1 MCCYQFFLYFC
12 RQKQFDLSMARHFFA
27 RIILITQILIYPYV
41 VFAADD
47 SHGDCCKKDSAQLVL
62 KLDAATQWIS
72 EHLDSLAES
81 YLSKNGNILDP
92 DIVREELTTIG
103 YNGLNVT
110 DYILGSRQIDSLV
123 LIKLLDRAEKIENKT
138 IYFMMGCTAA
148 GKSTALRHNPEIK
161 AMVDKAGLVYDG
173 AFISIPSFETR
184 LKMVQDRGFKATI
197 VFVHNDPETGFTN
210 MINRMIKTNR
220 AMSHYYYVYSYP
232 MFHGR
237 IAYLQE
243 NHPDVELYC
252 LDNSHNS
259 GGVRVSIEEAKKW
272 DYTMTQELSDK
283 LYDIMM
289 EYINSGKLTPEQIN
303 ALKN

>member
-1 MCCYQFFLYFC
+1 MT
-12 RQKQFDLSMARHFFA
+12 KQSIA
-27 RIILITQILIYPYV
+27 RIILLAQILLFHSV
-41 VFAADD
+41 VFAAGNSDV
-47 SHGDCCKKDSAQLVL
+47 DCCKKDSAQLVL
-62 KLDAATQWIS
+62 KGDAAYQWIG

-81 YLSKNGNILDP
+81 YLAKQGHILDP

-110 DYILGSRQIDSLV
+110 DYIMGSRQIDSLV
-123 LIKLLDRAEKIENKT
+123 LIKLLDRAEKLENKT

-161 AMVDKAGLVYDG
+161 AMVEKAGLVYDG
-173 AFISIPSFETR
+173 AFISVPSFETR
-184 LKMVQDRGFKATI
+184 LKMVQDRGFKASI

-210 MINRMIKTNR
+210 MINRMIKCNR
-220 AMSHYYYVYSYP
+220 AMSLYYYILSYP
-232 MFHGR
+232 RFHGR

-252 LDNSHNS
+252 LDNNHNN
-259 GGVRVSIEEAKKW
+259 GGVQVSIEEALKW
-272 DYTMTQELSDK
+272 DYNMSEQMEQRLH
-283 LYDIMM
+283 DIMN
-289 EYINSGKLTPEQIN
+289 EYIDSGRLTPEQIQ

>member
-1 MCCYQFFLYFC
+1 MT
-12 RQKQFDLSMARHFFA
+12 KQSIA
-27 RIILITQILIYPYV
+27 RIFLLVQILLFHSV
-41 VFAADD
+41 VFAAGNSDV
-47 SHGDCCKKDSAQLVL
+47 DCCKKDSA
-62 KLDAATQWIS
+62 KLILTGDAAYKWIG

-81 YLSKNGNILDP
+81 YLAKNGNILDP
-92 DIVREELTTIG
+92 DIVRDELKTIG

-110 DYILGSRQIDSLV
+110 DYIMGSRQIDSLV
-123 LIKLLDRAEKIENKT
+123 LIKLLDRAEKIQNKT

-148 GKSTALRHNPEIK
+148 GKSTALRNNPDMK
-161 AMVDKAGLVYDG
+161 AMVERAGLVYDG
-173 AFISIPSFETR
+173 AFISVPSFEIR
-184 LKMVQDRGFKATI
+184 LKMVQDRGFKAGI
-197 VFVHNDPETGFTN
+197 VFVHNDPITGFTN
-210 MINRMIKTNR
+210 MINRMIRTNR

-283 LYDIMM
+283 LYNIMM
-289 EYINSGKLTPEQIN
+289 EYINSGKLTPEQIKS
-303 ALKN
+303 LKD

>member
-1 MCCYQFFLYFC
+1 MT
-12 RQKQFDLSMARHFFA
+12 KQSIARF
-27 RIILITQILIYPYV
+27 ILLAQILLFHSV
-41 VFAADD
+41 VFAAGNSDV
-47 SHGDCCKKDSAQLVL
+47 DCCKKDSAQLVL
-62 KLDAATQWIS
+62 KGDAAYQWIG

-81 YLSKNGNILDP
+81 YLAKQGHILDP

-110 DYILGSRQIDSLV
+110 DYIMGSRQIDSLV
-123 LIKLLDRAEKIENKT
+123 LIKLLDRAEKLENKT

-161 AMVDKAGLVYDG
+161 AMVEKAGLVYDG
-173 AFISIPSFETR
+173 AFISVPSFETR
-184 LKMVQDRGFKATI
+184 LKMVQDRGFKASI

-210 MINRMIKTNR
+210 MINRMIKCNR
-220 AMSHYYYVYSYP
+220 AMSLYYYILSYP
-232 MFHGR
+232 RFHGR

-252 LDNSHNS
+252 LDNNHNN
-259 GGVRVSIEEAKKW
+259 GGVQVSIEEAKKW
-272 DYTMTQELSDK
+272 DYTMSEHMEKRLH
-283 LYDIMM
+283 DIMM
-289 EYINSGKLTPEQIN
+289 EYIDSGRLTPEQIN